1 MNELIEFLMTTEYA
15 QYVFAWCLLCRLF
28 VTVAP
33 LKLTEKINDMVM
45 MAISACALA
54 SNKEANNKG
63 NEL

>member
-15 QYVFAWCLLCRLF
+15 QYVF